1 MSAARF
7 SAASFDEG
15 RARETGK
22 AMSRIGKKPVAVP
35 KGVTTNVEGQTV
47 SAKGP
52 KGQLAVALH
61 DQVSVEM
68 TDDGIK
74 IAPRDQSKEARSL
87 WGLSRTLVQNIVT
100 GVTDGFEERLEI
112 NGVGYRAQVDG
123 KSLSLALGYSH
134 DVKYPI
140 PEGIQIQT
148 PKPTEIVVTGI
159 DKQKVGQVAAEIR
172 RWRPPEP
179 YKGKGVKYVDEY
191 IFRKE
196 GKKK

>member
-1 MSAARF
+1 
-7 SAASFDEG
+7 
-15 RARETGK
+15 
-22 AMSRIGKKPVAVP
+22 MSRIGKKPVAVP
-35 KGVTTNVEGQTV
+35 KGVTANIDGQTV

-52 KGQLAVALH
+52 KGQLTVSLH
-61 DQVSVEM
+61 DLVTVEM
-68 TDDGIK
+68 TDDGV
-74 IAPRDQSKEARSL
+74 AVTPRDQSKAARSM
-87 WGLSRTLVQNIVT
+87 WGMSRTMVQNIMT
-100 GVTDGFEERLEI
+100 GVADGFEKRLEI

-140 PEGIQIQT
+140 PEGIEIKT
-148 PKPTEIVVTGI
+148 PRPTEIVVSGI
-159 DKQKVGQVAAEIR
+159 DRQKVGQVAAEIR